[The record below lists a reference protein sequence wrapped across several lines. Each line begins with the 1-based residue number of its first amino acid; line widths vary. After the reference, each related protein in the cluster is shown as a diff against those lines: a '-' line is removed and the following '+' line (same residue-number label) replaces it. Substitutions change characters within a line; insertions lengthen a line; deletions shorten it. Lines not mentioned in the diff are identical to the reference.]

1 MPINGVTMRQI
12 RETLR
17 LHFSSWMTLCADSI
31 RGLSTTRP
39 GFTRELVFFGTG
51 LRSRPASSAG
61 V

>member
-1 MPINGVTMRQI
+1 MRQI